1 VSRLGYR
8 VAPFDPAVL
17 AGGASASE
25 KELLRALAVA
35 GFAAA
40 NVMLLSVAVWADNVG
55 EMGVATRDFM
65 HWLSALVA
73 LPAVAYAGR
82 PFFHSALTALHAGR
96 ANMDVPIS
104 IGIVL
109 AVVVSLFETLH
120 SGVHAY
126 FDSAV
131 TLLFFLLVGRY
142 LDHRARGHVRS
153 AAEHL
158 IGLGR
163 APATVIDI
171 DGGTRR
177 VPANSVVIG
186 DTILVA
192 AGERIAADGRVTAG
206 TSSIDKSLI
215 DGESLPLAVGE
226 GTAVYAGMLNLTAP
240 LRVGVTATGEGTLLA
255 EIVRLMEVA
264 EQGRARYVV
273 LADRVA
279 RRYAPTV
286 HLLALIT
293 FALWVVSVG
302 WEQALLNAVA
312 VLIITCPCALGL
324 AVPVVQIVAS
334 SSLMRRGIVLKSAT
348 ALERLAEVDTV
359 VFDKTGTL
367 TLGRL
372 ELRDADADATM
383 LRVAA
388 SLAGISRHPLSRA
401 LYHACP
407 DARIADGVCEIP
419 GEGLALAG
427 EAGEIRLGSR
437 RFCGLAESG
446 EADGP
451 ELFLT
456 RPGHAPR
463 RFAFADTPRP
473 DAGMVAAALKA
484 SGKRVILLS
493 GDRAAVVAGLAE
505 RLGIAEW
512 QAGVTPAGKCARLA
526 ALAASGAKVMMVGDG
541 LNDAPALAAAHVSMS
556 PASAADIVFRGASL
570 VAVTEVLALA
580 RRSIRFIRQNIAL
593 AIAYNALAVPLAM
606 LGHVTP
612 LIAAAAMSSSSL
624 IVVGNAL
631 RLGRLQ
637 RKGGQS

>member
-186 DTILVA
+186 DT
-192 AGERIAADGRVTAG
+192 GCGR
-206 TSSIDKSLI
+206 
-215 DGESLPLAVGE
+215 
-226 GTAVYAGMLNLTAP
+226 
-240 LRVGVTATGEGTLLA
+240 R
-255 EIVRLMEVA
+255 
-264 EQGRARYVV
+264 
-273 LADRVA
+273 ADR
-279 RRYAPTV
+279 RR
-286 HLLALIT
+286 
-293 FALWVVSVG
+293 WSRDRGNVVDRQ
-302 WEQALLNAVA
+302 E
-312 VLIITCPCALGL
+312 
-324 AVPVVQIVAS
+324 
-334 SSLMRRGIVLKSAT
+334 
-348 ALERLAEVDTV
+348 
-359 VFDKTGTL
+359 
-367 TLGRL
+367 
-372 ELRDADADATM
+372 
-383 LRVAA
+383 
-388 SLAGISRHPLSRA
+388 
-401 LYHACP
+401 P
-407 DARIADGVCEIP
+407 DR
-419 GEGLALAG
+419 
-427 EAGEIRLGSR
+427 
-437 RFCGLAESG
+437 
-446 EADGP
+446 
-451 ELFLT
+451 
-456 RPGHAPR
+456 
-463 RFAFADTPRP
+463 
-473 DAGMVAAALKA
+473 
-484 SGKRVILLS
+484 
-493 GDRAAVVAGLAE
+493 
-505 RLGIAEW
+505 W
-512 QAGVTPAGKCARLA
+512 
-526 ALAASGAKVMMVGDG
+526 
-541 LNDAPALAAAHVSMS
+541 
-556 PASAADIVFRGASL
+556 
-570 VAVTEVLALA
+570 
-580 RRSIRFIRQNIAL
+580 
-593 AIAYNALAVPLAM
+593 
-606 LGHVTP
+606 
-612 LIAAAAMSSSSL
+612 
-624 IVVGNAL
+624 
-631 RLGRLQ
+631 
-637 RKGGQS
+637 